1 MKAFALLTA
10 SAIALAAC
18 SSEPEMPSRQPI
30 SEITVNTDLSAIGNR
45 QAVDYWTNLSTDLK
59 TALATEFVND
69 ISPDGA
75 TLAVDVDELSLAN
88 SYTANFGEN
97 STLSGTVTVTD
108 MRGASLGT
116 YNVSAT
122 SSQAMANM
130 GAQPGQKVSPNST
143 EFYQSLVRAF
153 ARGVDQAVNTAPAP

>member
-10 SAIALAAC
+10 SALALAAC
-18 SSEPEMPSRQPI
+18 ASEPEAPTRQPI
-30 SEITVNTDLSAIGNR
+30 AQIDVTTDLSAIGNR
-45 QAVDYWTNLSTDLK
+45 QAVNYWTNLSTDLK
-59 TALATEFVND
+59 TALANEFVND

-75 TLAVDVDELSLAN
+75 RIAVDVDELSLAN

-97 STLSGTVTVTD
+97 STLSGVVTVTD
-108 MRGASLGT
+108 QRGAALGT

-130 GAQPGQKVSPNST
+130 DAQPGQRVSPNST
-143 EFYQSLVRAF
+143 EFYQSLVKAF
-153 ARGVDQAVNTAPAP
+153 ARGVDQAINSVPAP